1 MDTDEAIGWLHSNT
15 RIEYSGCRQAAVA
28 LTNRI
33 EDLERQNKDL
43 ERKVADLER
52 QNKELALQNDE
63 YAIAAYRAE
72 RRQGY

>member
-1 MDTDEAIGWLHSNT
+1 MNTDEAIGWLHGNT

-43 ERKVADLER
+43 ER
-52 QNKELALQNDE
+52 QNKDLTLQNDE